1 MNNAC
6 RFRGMVALVTGGSTG
21 IGLATAQAFAREG
34 ARVVIAARRTTEGA
48 EAVASIVAEGGEAFY
63 VETDV
68 ADESS
73 VRRMVEACVA
83 RYGRLDVAYNN
94 AGIVG
99 STSTT
104 IVETDS
110 NNFDQVMAINAR
122 GVWLSMK
129 YEIEVMLRQAGGSI
143 VNCSSTGGVSGG
155 AGRASAYYASKH
167 AVIGMTKQVAA
178 EFATK
183 NIRVNAVLPGII
195 VTPLQDSFRDNP
207 DKLKM
212 LASRIP
218 MQRMG
223 ESSDIA
229 GAVLWLCA
237 NESSYITG
245 ISVPVDGGV
254 LI

>member
-1 MNNAC
+1 
-6 RFRGMVALVTGGSTG
+6 MVALVTGGSTG

-34 ARVVIAARRTTEGA
+34 AKVVIAARRLTEGA
-48 EAVASIVAEGGEAFY
+48 EAVASIVAEGGEAFF

-73 VRRMVEACVA
+73 VRRMVEACA
-83 RYGRLDVAYNN
+83 AKYGGLDVAYNN

-99 STSTT
+99 VTT
-104 IVETDS
+104 KDIVDTDS
-110 NNFDQVMAINAR
+110 ENFDQVMAINAR

-129 YEIEVMLRQAGGSI
+129 YEIEAMLKRGGGAV

-155 AGRASAYYASKH
+155 MGRASAYYASKH

-178 EFATK
+178 EFATR
-183 NIRVNAVLPGII
+183 NIRVNAVLPG
-195 VTPLQDSFRDNP
+195 VTTTTLLDSFRDDP
-207 DKLKM
+207 AKLTT
-212 LASRIP
+212 LASQIP

-223 ESSDIA
+223 EPSEIA
-229 GAVLWLCA
+229 RAVLWLCA
-237 NESSYITG
+237 NESSYVTG
-245 ISVPVDGGV
+245 ISLPADGGV